1 MKAGLRGQWGDR
13 ERCVKR
19 FLIQDG
25 RYFRG
30 LLSEEVVMDR
40 MFVSPQNSYLEALSP
55 YMKVFR
61 GGAFGR

>member
-30 LLSEEVVMDR
+30 LLSEEVVMD
-40 MFVSPQNSYLEALSP
+40 
-55 YMKVFR
+55 
-61 GGAFGR
+61 